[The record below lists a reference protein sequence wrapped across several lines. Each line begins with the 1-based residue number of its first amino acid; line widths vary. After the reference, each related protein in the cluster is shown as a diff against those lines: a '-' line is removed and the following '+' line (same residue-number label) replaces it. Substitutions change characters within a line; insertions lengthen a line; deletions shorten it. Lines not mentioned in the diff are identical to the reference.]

1 MLGEGGRKL
10 GGEGKE
16 STRGRIFL
24 GGGRYEQIF
33 GWWGGG
39 GDSPPIPPSK
49 EKHVKPVYSNAVY
62 ITVPTRMPMSQIGY
76 LYVEYFT
83 QWCKFQSDGSICFF

>member
-1 MLGEGGRKL
+1 MGRGKSLL
-10 GGEGKE
+10 GGEFFWVGEGMSK
-16 STRGRIFL
+16 FL
-24 GGGRYEQIF
+24 AGVGGGC
-33 GWWGGG
+33 
-39 GDSPPIPPSK
+39 SPPIPPSK
-49 EKHVKPVYSNAVY
+49 EKHVKPVYSNAAY

>member
-39 GDSPPIPPSK
+39 TPLLSLLVRK
-49 EKHVKPVYSNAVY
+49 N
-62 ITVPTRMPMSQIGY
+62 M
-76 LYVEYFT
+76 
-83 QWCKFQSDGSICFF
+83 

>member
-10 GGEGKE
+10 GGKGKE

-39 GDSPPIPPSK
+39 GAPLLSLLVRK
-49 EKHVKPVYSNAVY
+49 N
-62 ITVPTRMPMSQIGY
+62 M
-76 LYVEYFT
+76 
-83 QWCKFQSDGSICFF
+83 